1 MKEEYGAQRDMS
13 ELTSHDKQILTEF
26 STNFIQFLGNI
37 EDIAYTIIEIGY
49 SLNQLRDIQK
59 IFIKSKCNESY
70 PRYFEGIKKAIKI
83 LEK

>member
-1 MKEEYGAQRDMS
+1 MS

>member
-1 MKEEYGAQRDMS
+1 MS

-49 SLNQLRDIQK
+49 SLNQLRDIQR

-70 PRYFEGIKKAIKI
+70 PRYFEGIKRAIKI
-83 LEK
+83 LEERNNI

>member
-1 MKEEYGAQRDMS
+1 MS
-13 ELTSHDKQILTEF
+13 ELTPTDKGILTEF

>member
-1 MKEEYGAQRDMS
+1 MS

-83 LEK
+83 LEKQYYGMEV